1 MHGVSRTS
9 FAELRDRLP
18 EIMSSGGPAPT
29 ARSGRAASGRA
40 ASSGRATSG
49 RATSGRA
56 GARTPASAEAAATGP
71 EAVGEDLFAVLRLLD
86 REHALRRALSD
97 PSKPVDEKGALVA
110 ALFHGK
116 VTPNAEELITAA
128 VRFQWAS
135 PADMTDAIEQIAVE
149 TFAMAAEA
157 NGQLDELEDELFR
170 FGRVVAGEPELRIA
184 LSVESVLPEE
194 GQRELLNALLG
205 GKVTP
210 LALRLITEM
219 SLNPRGRSLPA
230 SLEMCTRIVARRR
243 ERLIAV
249 VHVATNLTPAQR
261 RKLADSLAA
270 NYGHDV
276 YVNVVID
283 PAIMGGMTIQI
294 GDELID
300 ASVASRLAAVRRRL
314 AG

>member
-18 EIMSSGGPAPT
+18 DIMSSGGPTPT

-40 ASSGRATSG
+40 ASGRAASGRA
-49 RATSGRA
+49 ASGRA
-56 GARTPASAEAAATGP
+56 GTRTPASTGAAAAGP

-97 PSKPVDEKGALVA
+97 PSKPADEKGALVA
-110 ALFHGK
+110 ALFHGQ
-116 VTPNAEELITAA
+116 VTPRAEEVTTAA
-128 VRFQWAS
+128 VRSQWAS

-170 FGRVVAGEPELRIA
+170 FGRVVAGEPQLRIA
-184 LSVESVLPEE
+184 LSVESVLPED

-249 VHVATNLTPAQR
+249 VRVATNLTPAQR

>member
-1 MHGVSRTS
+1 MRGISRTS

-18 EIMSSGGPAPT
+18 EVLSSGGPAPRT
-29 ARSGRAASGRA
+29 ATGRA
-40 ASSGRATSG
+40 ASSRAVS
-49 RATSGRA
+49 
-56 GARTPASAEAAATGP
+56 ARRPSAAQASGP

-97 PSKPVDEKGALVA
+97 PAKPADEKGALAA

-116 VTPNAEELITAA
+116 VTAPAEELLVAA
-128 VRFQWAS
+128 VRSRWAS
-135 PADMTDAIEQIAVE
+135 SADMTDAIEQVAVE
-149 TFAMAAEA
+149 AFAMAAEA
-157 NGQLDELEDELFR
+157 NDQLDDLEDELFR
-170 FGRVVAGEPELRIA
+170 FSRVVSGQPELRAA
-184 LSVESVLPEE
+184 LQETVLPDDRK
-194 GQRELLNALLG
+194 RELLGALLD

-210 LALRLITEM
+210 VALRLITEM
-219 SLNPRGRSLPA
+219 ALYPRGRSLPA
-230 SLEMCTRIVARRR
+230 SLEMCTRIAARRR

-249 VHVATNLTPAQR
+249 VHVATDLTPAQR
-261 RKLADSLAA
+261 RKLADALAA

-276 YVNVVID
+276 YVNVLID
-283 PAIMGGMTIQI
+283 PAVMGGMTVQI

>member
-29 ARSGRAASGRA
+29 ARSGRPASGRTASGRA
-40 ASSGRATSG
+40 AS
-49 RATSGRA
+49 GRA
-56 GARTPASAEAAATGP
+56 GTRTPASTGAAATGAAATGP

-97 PSKPVDEKGALVA
+97 PSKPADEKGALVA

-116 VTPNAEELITAA
+116 VTPQAEELTTAA
-128 VRFQWAS
+128 VRSQWAS
-135 PADMTDAIEQIAVE
+135 SADMTDAIEQIAVE

-170 FGRVVAGEPELRIA
+170 FSRVVAGEPELRIA
-184 LSVESVLPEE
+184 LSVESVLPDE

-219 SLNPRGRSLPA
+219 SLNPRGRSLPD

-249 VHVATNLTPAQR
+249 VHVATDLTPAQR

>member
-1 MHGVSRTS
+1 
-9 FAELRDRLP
+9 
-18 EIMSSGGPAPT
+18 
-29 ARSGRAASGRA
+29 
-40 ASSGRATSG
+40 
-49 RATSGRA
+49 
-56 GARTPASAEAAATGP
+56 
-71 EAVGEDLFAVLRLLD
+71 LFAVLRLLD

-97 PSKPVDEKGALVA
+97 PSKPADEKGALVA

-116 VTPNAEELITAA
+116 VSPPAEELLTAA
-128 VRFQWAS
+128 VRSRWAS
-135 PADMTDAIEQIAVE
+135 SADMTDAIEQVAVE
-149 TFAMAAEA
+149 AFAMAAEA

-170 FGRVVAGEPELRIA
+170 FGRVVAAEPELRVA
-184 LSVESVLPEE
+184 LSESALPDDRK
-194 GQRELLNALLG
+194 RELLDALLG

-210 LALRLITEM
+210 VALRLITEM

-230 SLEMCTRIVARRR
+230 SLEMCTRIAARRR

-249 VHVATNLTPAQR
+249 VHVATDLTPAQR
-261 RKLADSLAA
+261 RKLADTLAA

-300 ASVASRLAAVRRRL
+300 ASIASRLAAVRRRL

>member
-9 FAELRDRLP
+9 FADLRDRLP
-18 EIMSSGGPAPT
+18 EIISSGGPAPT
-29 ARSGRAASGRA
+29 ARSGRPASGRAASSRAASGRA
-40 ASSGRATSG
+40 ASGP
-49 RATSGRA
+49 
-56 GARTPASAEAAATGP
+56 PASTGP
-71 EAVGEDLFAVLRLLD
+71 EAVGEDLFAVVRLLG

-97 PSKPVDEKGALVA
+97 PSKPADEKGALVA

-116 VTPNAEELITAA
+116 VTPEAEEVVTAA
-128 VRFQWAS
+128 VRSQWAS
-135 PADMTDAIEQIAVE
+135 PADMSDAIEQIATE
-149 TFAMAAEA
+149 AFAMAAEA
-157 NGQLDELEDELFR
+157 SGQLDELEDELFR

-184 LSVESVLPEE
+184 LSSESVLPEE
-194 GQRELLNALLG
+194 GKRELLGALLS

-210 LALRLITEM
+210 VALRVITEM

-249 VHVATNLTPAQR
+249 VHVATDLTPAQR

-276 YVNVVID
+276 YINVVID

>member
-1 MHGVSRTS
+1 MRGISRAS

-18 EIMSSGGPAPT
+18 EIVSSGRPAPR
-29 ARSGRAASGRA
+29 AASGRAASGRA
-40 ASSGRATSG
+40 GSGRAAS
-49 RATSGRA
+49 A
-56 GARTPASAEAAATGP
+56 GASSAGA
-71 EAVGEDLFAVLRLLD
+71 EAVGEDLFAILRLLD
-86 REHALRRALSD
+86 HEHALRRALSD
-97 PSKPVDEKGALVA
+97 PSKPADEKGAIAA

-116 VTPNAEELITAA
+116 VTAQAEELLTAA
-128 VRFQWAS
+128 VRSRWAS
-135 PADMTDAIEQIAVE
+135 SADMTDAIEQVAAE
-149 TFAMAAEA
+149 AFAMAAEA

-170 FGRVVAGEPELRIA
+170 FSRVVAAQPELRIA
-184 LSVESVLPEE
+184 LSESVVPDDRK
-194 GQRELLNALLG
+194 RELLRALLD

-210 LALRLITEM
+210 VALRLITEM

-230 SLEMCTRIVARRR
+230 SLELCTRIAARRR

-249 VHVATNLTPAQR
+249 VHVATDLAPAQR
-261 RKLADSLAA
+261 RKLADTLAA

-276 YVNVVID
+276 YINVVID

-300 ASVASRLAAVRRRL
+300 ASVTSRLAAVRRRL

>member
-29 ARSGRAASGRA
+29 ARSGRSASGRAASGRA
-40 ASSGRATSG
+40 ASG
-49 RATSGRA
+49 
-56 GARTPASAEAAATGP
+56 TPASTGAAATGP

-97 PSKPVDEKGALVA
+97 PSKPADEKGALVA

-116 VTPNAEELITAA
+116 VTPRAEEVITAA
-128 VRFQWAS
+128 VRSQWAS

-149 TFAMAAEA
+149 AFAMAAEA

-170 FGRVVAGEPELRIA
+170 FSRVVAGEPELRIA

-194 GQRELLNALLG
+194 GQRELLNALLD

-219 SLNPRGRSLPA
+219 SLNPRGRTLPA

-249 VHVATNLTPAQR
+249 VHVATDLTPAQR

-276 YVNVVID
+276 YINVVID

>member
-1 MHGVSRTS
+1 MRGISRMS

-18 EIMSSGGPAPT
+18 EILSSGGPAPR
-29 ARSGRAASGRA
+29 AAASGRAASGRA
-40 ASSGRATSG
+40 ASGTS
-49 RATSGRA
+49 ASTA
-56 GARTPASAEAAATGP
+56 GGTPASTA
-71 EAVGEDLFAVLRLLD
+71 EAVGEDLFAVLRLLG

-97 PSKPVDEKGALVA
+97 PSKPADEKGAIAA

-116 VTPNAEELITAA
+116 VTPQAEEVLTAA
-128 VRFQWAS
+128 VRSRWAS
-135 PADMTDAIEQIAVE
+135 SADMTDAIEQVAVE
-149 TFAMAAEA
+149 AFAVAAEA
-157 NGQLDELEDELFR
+157 SGQLDELEDELFR
-170 FGRVVAGEPELRIA
+170 FGRVVAGAPELRIA
-184 LSVESVLPEE
+184 LSESVVPDDRK
-194 GQRELLNALLG
+194 RELLRALLD

-210 LALRLITEM
+210 VALRLITEM

-230 SLEMCTRIVARRR
+230 SLEMCTRIAARRR

-249 VHVATNLTPAQR
+249 VHVATDLTPAQR
-261 RKLADSLAA
+261 RKLADTLAA

-276 YVNVVID
+276 YINVVTD

-314 AG
+314 AS